1 MSIYCLQLIKY
12 NVQKLS
18 IRNTY
23 RQFHISILCL
33 SKDIFH
39 VQDEADFQK
48 QVLDSKKPFLVNF
61 QASWCGPCRILEP
74 RLEKLITN
82 YNKDVKTSSGDQ
94 YITLAKID
102 IDKFGELSSKY
113 NVQAVPTVLAIKN
126 GKEIGRF
133 TGLIDEDRIETIL
146 DQLNR

>member
-1 MSIYCLQLIKY
+1 MSVYCLQLIKC
-12 NVQKLS
+12 NIQKLS
-18 IRNTY
+18 LKNTC
-23 RQFHISILCL
+23 RQFHTSILYL

-61 QASWCGPCRILEP
+61 RASWCGPCRILEP

-82 YNKDVKTSSGDQ
+82 YNKNVKSSSDDQ

-102 IDKFGELSSKY
+102 IDKFSELSSKY
-113 NVQAVPTVLAIKN
+113 KVKAVPTVLAIKN
-126 GKEIGRF
+126 GKEIARF
-133 TGLIDEDRIETIL
+133 TGLVDEDRIETIL